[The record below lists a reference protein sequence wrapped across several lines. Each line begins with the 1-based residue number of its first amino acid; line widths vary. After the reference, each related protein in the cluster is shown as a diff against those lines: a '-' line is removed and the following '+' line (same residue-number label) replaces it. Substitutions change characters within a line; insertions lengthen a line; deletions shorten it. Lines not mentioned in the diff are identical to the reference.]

1 MGLLRI
7 LVKLAGVLLVLFGIL
22 FLAIGVYGLAGGTGV
37 TFTINERLVTAQEGG
52 QTFSIIG
59 IIMLLIG
66 IVLSYFG
73 FKKMK

>member
-7 LVKLAGVLLVLFGIL
+7 LVKLAGIGLVLFGIV
-22 FLAIGVYGLAGGTGV
+22 FLAVGVYGLTGGTGI

-52 QTFSIIG
+52 QIFSVIG
-59 IIMLLIG
+59 IIMLLVG
-66 IVLSYFG
+66 IALTYFG